1 MEKEKFSWQKRKSSF
16 RYAFS
21 GLHLAFKTEHNA
33 WLHLIATVLV
43 IVLALWLRVSSTDG
57 ALLAVAIGLVWISE
71 LFNTCIEKMMDFTT
85 TENHPTIKLIK
96 DVSAG
101 AVLTAAL
108 TAIAIG
114 CFVFIPKIMYL

>member
-21 GLHLAFKTEHNA
+21 GILLAFKTEHNA
-33 WLHLIATVLV
+33 WLHLIATVSV
-43 IVLALWLRVSSTDG
+43 IAFALWLKVSSTEG
-57 ALLAVAIGLVWISE
+57 ALLAIAVGLVWISE
-71 LFNTCIEKMMDFTT
+71 LFNTCIEKIMDFTSSD
-85 TENHPTIKLIK
+85 NHPTIKLIK

-101 AVLTAAL
+101 AVLTAAI
-108 TAIAIG
+108 TAAAIG